1 MSDLIVIL
9 IIILLILLLLVLL
22 VRREPHEVLRTLAE
36 RITRVK
42 GSKWFDVRFAGPAR
56 GRRRIRDCPPPLPRN
71 DGRALHLEARG
82 RRVWC
87 DRQGRS
93 RSGRS

>member
-1 MSDLIVIL
+1 MTDLIVIL

-42 GSKWFDVRFAGPAR
+42 GSKWFDVRFAGPA
-56 GRRRIRDCPPPLPRN
+56 
-71 DGRALHLEARG
+71 H
-82 RRVWC
+82 
-87 DRQGRS
+87 RS
-93 RSGRS
+93 EINVVSVTITQQASPEPIKAKKKPA

>member
-1 MSDLIVIL
+1 MSNLIVIL

-42 GSKWFDVRFAGPAR
+42 GSKWFDVRFAGPA
-56 GRRRIRDCPPPLPRN
+56 
-71 DGRALHLEARG
+71 H
-82 RRVWC
+82 
-87 DRQGRS
+87 RS
-93 RSGRS
+93 EINVVSVAITQQASPEPIKAKKKPA

>member
-1 MSDLIVIL
+1 MSDL

-42 GSKWFDVRFAGPAR
+42 GSKWFDVRFAGPAHR
-56 GRRRIRDCPPPLPRN
+56 SEIN
-71 DGRALHLEARG
+71 VVSVAITQEA
-82 RRVWC
+82 
-87 DRQGRS
+87 S
-93 RSGRS
+93 PKPTKAKKKPA